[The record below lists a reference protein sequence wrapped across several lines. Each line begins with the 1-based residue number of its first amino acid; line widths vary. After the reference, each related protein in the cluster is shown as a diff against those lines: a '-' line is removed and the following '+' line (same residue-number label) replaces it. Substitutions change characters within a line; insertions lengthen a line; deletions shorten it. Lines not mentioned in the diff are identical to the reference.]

1 MSGPQRALVST
12 ISHGQESIDRA
23 SNLLNEK
30 AKLPPLGNDPASYR
44 WKESQKNTNK
54 QSIHSQVSAM
64 NAATAQMVTLTGQG
78 DDTDHNAVGAAVNTI
93 SNNLPEMAKGVKIL
107 AALMDD
113 EGADGDDLMGAAKHL
128 CTAFSDLLAATEP
141 QSREPRQ
148 HMLTAA
154 SQVGSASHRVLYT
167 IGEEEVADKERQDI
181 LLGLAKSV
189 ANTTAALVLK
199 AKNVASKC
207 PDQTTQNRVSLPL
220 DLRLFH
226 SCTNIAPPPPVIQ
239 VIGAATQCALGTSQL
254 VACAKVVAPTISD
267 PMCQEQLVE
276 AARDVAKSVE
286 GCVSTCNEVSQDEH
300 SLRELGQSASDVTRA
315 LNDLLNHV
323 KDGHS
328 DKIPDIMEQIM
339 TASGELIASY
349 DSSEM
354 VRQARILAQSTA
366 ELIQA
371 IKGEAETQSDSD
383 LQVSTKKRKSMMVT
397 K

>member
-1 MSGPQRALVST
+1 MST
-12 ISHGQESIDRA
+12 ITHGQESINRA
-23 SNLLNEK
+23 EHLLNEK
-30 AKLPPLGNDPASYR
+30 AHLPPLGNDPASFR
-44 WKESQKNTNK
+44 WKETQKNTSK

-78 DDTDHNAVGAAVNTI
+78 DETDYNSVGAAVNTI
-93 SNNLPEMAKGVKIL
+93 SNNLPEMAKGVKML

-113 EGADGDDLMGAAKHL
+113 EGADGDDLMSAARNL
-128 CTAFSDLLAATEP
+128 CSAFSDLLAATEP

-167 IGEEEVADKERQDI
+167 IGEEEVADKERQDV
-181 LLGLAKSV
+181 LLGLAKAV

-199 AKNVASKC
+199 AKNVASRC
-207 PDQTTQNRVSLPL
+207 PDQATQNRVIFS
-220 DLRLFH
+220 
-226 SCTNIAPPPPVIQ
+226 
-239 VIGAATQCALGTSQL
+239 ATQTALGTSQL
-254 VACAKVVAPTISD
+254 VACAKVVAPTVAD
-267 PMCQEQLVE
+267 PLCQEQLVE
-276 AARDVAKSVE
+276 AAREVARSVE
-286 GCVSTCNEVSQDEH
+286 GCVTTCNEVAKDEVA
-300 SLRELGQSASDVTRA
+300 LKELGQSAADVTRA
-315 LNDLLNHV
+315 LNELLNHV

-383 LQVSTKKRKSMMVT
+383 LQVRTRISLLEQALCIGHSFRPNCR
-397 K
+397 

>member
-1 MSGPQRALVST
+1 MSLSKSQKALVST
-12 ISHGQESIDRA
+12 ISHGRESIKRA
-23 SNLLNEK
+23 DLMLNEK

-44 WKESQKNTNK
+44 WKETQKNTNK
-54 QSIHSQVSAM
+54 SSIHSQVSAM
-64 NAATAQMVTLTGQG
+64 NAATAQMVTLTGHEE
-78 DDTDHNAVGAAVNTI
+78 TDYNSVGAAVNTI
-93 SNNLPEMAKGVKIL
+93 SNNLPEMAKGVKML

-113 EGADGDDLMGAAKHL
+113 EGANGDDLMSAAKHL
-128 CTAFSDLLAATEP
+128 CSTFSDLLAATEP
-141 QSREPRQ
+141 QSTQPRQ

-167 IGEEEVADKERQDI
+167 IGEEEVADKERQDA
-181 LLGLAKSV
+181 LLALAKAV

-207 PDQTTQNRVSLPL
+207 SDQATQNRVIFS
-220 DLRLFH
+220 
-226 SCTNIAPPPPVIQ
+226 
-239 VIGAATQCALGTSQL
+239 ATQTALGTSQL

-267 PMCQEQLVE
+267 PLCQDQLVE
-276 AARDVAKSVE
+276 AAREVARSVE
-286 GCVSTCNEVSQDEH
+286 GCVSTCNEVGRDEAA
-300 SLRELGQSASDVTRA
+300 LRELDQSASDVTRA
-315 LNDLLNHV
+315 LNELLNHV

-383 LQVSTKKRKSMMVT
+383 LQVSHSIISFLGGQAASLTAF
-397 K
+397 